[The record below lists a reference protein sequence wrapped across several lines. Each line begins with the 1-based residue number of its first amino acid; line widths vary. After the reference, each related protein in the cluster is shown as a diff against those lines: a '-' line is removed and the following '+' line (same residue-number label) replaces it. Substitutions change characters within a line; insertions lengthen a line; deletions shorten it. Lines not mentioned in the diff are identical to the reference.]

1 MVKTEKNVT
10 TVSAKL
16 HGEKTEIVIQGDYA
30 DIVVLTIRLLVRVS
44 KALAGDD
51 IGDQVSTLQA
61 LYLTAKGA
69 IAEEMK

>member
-16 HGEKTEIVIQGDYA
+16 HGEKAETVIQGDYA
-30 DIVVLTIRLLVRVS
+30 DIVALTIRLLVRVS

-51 IGDQVSTLQA
+51 MEDPVLILQA
-61 LYLTAKGA
+61 LCLTAMGA
-69 IAEEMK
+69 VAEEMK

>member
-16 HGEKTEIVIQGDYA
+16 HGEKAETVIQGDYA
-30 DIVVLTIRLLVRVS
+30 DIVVLTVNLLARVS
-44 KALAGDD
+44 EALAGDD

-69 IAEEMK
+69 VAEEMK

>member
-44 KALAGDD
+44 KALADDD

-61 LYLTAKGA
+61 LYLTAKDA
-69 IAEEMK
+69 VAEEMK

>member
-16 HGEKTEIVIQGDYA
+16 HGEKTEIQGDYA

-44 KALAGDD
+44 KALADDD

-61 LYLTAKGA
+61 LYLTAKDA
-69 IAEEMK
+69 VAEEMK

>member
-16 HGEKTEIVIQGDYA
+16 HGEKAETVIQGDYA
-30 DIVVLTIRLLVRVS
+30 DIVALTIRLLVRVS

-51 IGDQVSTLQA
+51 MEDQVSTLQA
-61 LYLTAKGA
+61 LYLTAMDELRQK
-69 IAEEMK
+69 MK

>member
-16 HGEKTEIVIQGDYA
+16 HGEKAETVIQGDYA
-30 DIVVLTIRLLVRVS
+30 GIVALTIRLLVRVS

-61 LYLTAKGA
+61 LYLTAKDV

>member
-51 IGDQVSTLQA
+51 IGDHVSTLQA

>member
-16 HGEKTEIVIQGDYA
+16 HGEKAETVIRGDYA
-30 DIVVLTIRLLVRVS
+30 DIVALTVNLLVRVS
-44 KALAGDD
+44 EALAGDD

-61 LYLTAKGA
+61 LYLTAMDVLRQK
-69 IAEEMK
+69 MK

>member
-16 HGEKTEIVIQGDYA
+16 HGEKAEIVIQGDYA

-44 KALAGDD
+44 ETLAGDD
-51 IGDQVSTLQA
+51 IEDQVSTLQA
-61 LYLTAKGA
+61 LYLTAKDA
-69 IAEEMK
+69 VAEEMK

>member
-61 LYLTAKGA
+61 LYLTTKGA
-69 IAEEMK
+69 VAEEMK

>member
-16 HGEKTEIVIQGDYA
+16 HGEKAETVIQGDYA
-30 DIVVLTIRLLVRVS
+30 GIVALTIRLLVRVS

-61 LYLTAKGA
+61 LYLTAMDELRQK
-69 IAEEMK
+69 MK

>member
-51 IGDQVSTLQA
+51 MEDPVLILQA
-61 LYLTAKGA
+61 LCLTAKD
-69 IAEEMK
+69 ELRQKMK

>member
-16 HGEKTEIVIQGDYA
+16 HGEKAETVIQGDYA
-30 DIVVLTIRLLVRVS
+30 DIVVLTVNLLARVS
-44 KALAGDD
+44 EALAGDD
-51 IGDQVSTLQA
+51 MEDPVLILQA
-61 LYLTAKGA
+61 LCLTAKGV